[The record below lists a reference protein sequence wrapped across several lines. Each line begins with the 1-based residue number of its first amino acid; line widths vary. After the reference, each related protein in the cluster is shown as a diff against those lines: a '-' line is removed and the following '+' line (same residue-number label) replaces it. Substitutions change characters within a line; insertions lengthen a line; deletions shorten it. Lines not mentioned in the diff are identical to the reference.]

1 MTEKEIKQ
9 IIRQLKSYKLSIED
23 VPEEVAFDKE
33 IIRAERK
40 YRLRRTKNRGFDVIN
55 QNFFVEEEM
64 FYKDSWGGMDSK
76 SIKTVFDTLEEFYD
90 FLEGDIYTDACYRYY
105 DFEKDNAFI
114 KKNKIDEK

>member
-9 IIRQLKSYKLSIED
+9 IIRQLKTYKLSIDD

-64 FYKDSWGGMDSK
+64 FYKDSWGGWIAK
-76 SIKTVFDTLEEFYD
+76 V
-90 FLEGDIYTDACYRYY
+90 
-105 DFEKDNAFI
+105 
-114 KKNKIDEK
+114 